1 MTSYEDSIKIR
12 LSVLRLRLSSIWA
25 QLKSYLRWSYRK
37 SRDRKWRDWK
47 DVSHVTGSDVSNQ
60 NRKYVLRMRNGS
72 GAISALVEHFDRKWP
87 EEALS
92 GSGPDRKYALRM
104 PGFFPRFFL
113 SSSTMATGC
122 DLRSN
127 KAIKS
132 SL

>member
-47 DVSHVTGSDVSNQ
+47 DVSHVTGSDVSHQ
-60 NRKYVLRMRNGS
+60 NRKYVLRMRN
-72 GAISALVEHFDRKWP
+72 RKWRNIRPSGTFWP
-87 EEALS
+87 EVT

-104 PGFFPRFFL
+104 PGFSPRFFL

>member
-47 DVSHVTGSDVSNQ
+47 DVSHVTGSDVSHQ
-60 NRKYVLRMRNGS
+60 NRKYVLRMRNRKWRNIRPS
-72 GAISALVEHFDRKWP
+72 GTFWPEVTGRGPVRKWP
-87 EEALS
+87 WPEVCSAHARL
-92 GSGPDRKYALRM
+92 
-104 PGFFPRFFL
+104 FPAFFL